1 MMTEVIDKIFDN
13 VKYWQEKKLLLQAIS
28 PDHYYNK
35 NIMLRLLGV
44 TEQSVSEKNYA
55 KKDMWNHH
63 LVNNN
68 MGDDILKQI
77 PQTIMNDMDF
87 VKSAINKYN
96 RAYIYIGSSLKG
108 SRELAKMAAFKED
121 VTSNRIID
129 EPILKYMPESFRLDH
144 EIALMATTRNVD
156 NLQYATNL
164 KRNKY
169 FIIDLMNY
177 IYDFDIKKKVLQ
189 YIDKA
194 LLDDK
199 RFVSKLGCFDHLCEK
214 FHGDKTYVASAVR
227 HDMGILKKTNIFD
240 QSIIKS
246 ALRNTDKNLTR
257 EETLAEI
264 FRYIERFN
272 DDYDEL
278 DHNIR
283 DKKLL
288 KKLFWEFGEIVSNE
302 FF

>member
-1 MMTEVIDKIFDN
+1 MTKIIDGIFDN
-13 VKYWQEKKLLLQAIS
+13 VKYWQEKRLLLQAIA

-35 NIMLRLLGV
+35 NVMLRLLGI
-44 TEQSVSEKNYA
+44 TEQSVSPVNYA
-55 KKDMWNHH
+55 KKDMWNYQ
-63 LVNNN
+63 LIQNN

-77 PQTIMNDMDF
+77 PQMLMNDIDF

-96 RAYIYIGSSLKG
+96 RTYIYIGSTLKG

-121 VTSNRIID
+121 VTSNRAID
-129 EPILKYMPESFRLDH
+129 EPILKYMPEIYQKDH

-156 NLQYATNL
+156 NLQYAPNL

-177 IYDFDIKKKVLQ
+177 IYDFDLKKNVLQ
-189 YIDKA
+189 YIDES
-194 LLDDK
+194 LLEDK

-214 FHGDKTYVASAVR
+214 FHGDKSYVASAVR

-246 ALRNTDKNLTR
+246 ALRNTDKSLSR
-257 EETLAEI
+257 EETLAEV

-272 DDYDEL
+272 DDFDEL
-278 DHNIR
+278 DHNIK

-288 KKLFWEFGEIVSNE
+288 KTLFWEFGEIVSNE